1 MIEYLGLGI
10 HAHYCR
16 LKKEDNRETRRE
28 VIKGYYSRQYN
39 RRSSI
44 AGGMHISSKLWEM
57 GLGIIRVPENECEKK
72 LFQKFVHPVN
82 YEERTENIRKICYSL
97 EHDRWMAYVRAE
109 GWSLATEGG
118 KNIDDIRECYEQYCK
133 VFKNQSYPDK
143 LHPALIPL
151 ESDDP
156 QIATLQQV
164 DDMIVQVNKNL
175 GLEYEPHYVESD
187 EEVVDH
193 IGEIVS
199 GEWCGEEGI
208 VLNGRVVRANEWI
221 IADLGEI
228 LQYDTEILKRDEA
241 KMSLEKKLA
250 LQYEMMRCRNGK
262 ISL

>member
-1 MIEYLGLGI
+1 
-10 HAHYCR
+10 
-16 LKKEDNRETRRE
+16 
-28 VIKGYYSRQYN
+28 
-39 RRSSI
+39 
-44 AGGMHISSKLWEM
+44 
-57 GLGIIRVPENECEKK
+57 
-72 LFQKFVHPVN
+72 
-82 YEERTENIRKICYSL
+82 
-97 EHDRWMAYVRAE
+97 
-109 GWSLATEGG
+109 
-118 KNIDDIRECYEQYCK
+118 
-133 VFKNQSYPDK
+133 
-143 LHPALIPL
+143 
-151 ESDDP
+151 
-156 QIATLQQV
+156 
-164 DDMIVQVNKNL
+164 MIVQVNKKL
-175 GLEYEPHYVESD
+175 GLEYEPRYVESD